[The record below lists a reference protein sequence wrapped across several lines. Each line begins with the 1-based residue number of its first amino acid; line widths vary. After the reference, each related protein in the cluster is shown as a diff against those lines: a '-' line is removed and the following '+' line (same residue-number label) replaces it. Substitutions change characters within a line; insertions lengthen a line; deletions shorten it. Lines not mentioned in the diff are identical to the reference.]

1 MIQHIPQSLHL
12 DYQLLE
18 DLSALS
24 GPGEDMLGDLKD
36 LFLSESRTQLAI
48 LARMLEAWDARA
60 VSEVAHRLKGSALTM
75 GASQLAKICSGIE
88 DAAREG
94 DRNRARADAPALA
107 TEFADVAAALD
118 QMVMR

>member
-1 MIQHIPQSLHL
+1 MIEHTPQSLHL

-36 LFLSESRTQLAI
+36 LFLSESREQLAI
-48 LARMLEAWDARA
+48 LARMLEAGNARA
-60 VSEVAHRLKGSALTM
+60 VGEVAHRLKGSALTM

-88 DAAREG
+88 DAGREG
-94 DRNRARADAPALA
+94 NLNRAGADASALA
-107 TEFADVAAALD
+107 AEFADVAAALD
-118 QMVMR
+118 QMVPR